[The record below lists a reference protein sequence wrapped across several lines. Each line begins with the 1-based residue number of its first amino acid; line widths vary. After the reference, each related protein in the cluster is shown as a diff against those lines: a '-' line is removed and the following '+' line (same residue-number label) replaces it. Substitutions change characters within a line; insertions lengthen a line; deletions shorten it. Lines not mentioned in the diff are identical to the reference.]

1 MEKKF
6 LGTVILPGMYDPLTV
21 GHMNSLKYL
30 SERCDKV
37 FAVIMTLKAEEGD
50 RFVPS
55 QTMKTLIEQAVA
67 AEGLDN
73 VSVYIEDEGWLAR
86 SVEELGANGVARS
99 FHPSINIEKEMEL
112 IRRRASS
119 MKSASRCLT
128 AYSAISSSRNSACA
142 SPAGEC
148 PAPERELL
156 CVPPFVREKDNQAKK
171 GSPD

>member
-50 RFVPS
+50 RFVHS

-112 IRRRASS
+112 IHTVIELGVPVHLIPSTLDLRSS
-119 MKSASRCLT
+119 EIRVLVEEGFLDE
-128 AYSAISSSRNSACA
+128 I
-142 SPAGEC
+142 
-148 PAPERELL
+148 REQ
-156 CVPPFVREKDNQAKK
+156 VPDSVFRYFQQQK
-171 GSPD
+171 

>member
-86 SVEELGANGVARS
+86 SMEELGANGVARS

-112 IRRRASS
+112 IHTVIELGVPVHLIPSTLDLRSS
-119 MKSASRCLT
+119 EIRVLVEEGFLDE
-128 AYSAISSSRNSACA
+128 I
-142 SPAGEC
+142 
-148 PAPERELL
+148 REQ
-156 CVPPFVREKDNQAKK
+156 VPDSVFRYFQQQK
-171 GSPD
+171 

>member
-21 GHMNSLKYL
+21 GHMSSLKYL

-112 IRRRASS
+112 IHTVIELGVPVHLIPSTLDLRSS
-119 MKSASRCLT
+119 EIRVLVEEGFLDE
-128 AYSAISSSRNSACA
+128 I
-142 SPAGEC
+142 
-148 PAPERELL
+148 REQ
-156 CVPPFVREKDNQAKK
+156 VPDSVFRYFQQQK
-171 GSPD
+171 

>member
-6 LGTVILPGMYDPLTV
+6 LATVILPAMYDPLTV

-37 FAVIMTLKAEEGD
+37 FAVIMTLPAGEGD

-55 QTMKTLIEQAVA
+55 QTLKTLIEQAVA

-112 IRRRASS
+112 IHTVIELGVPVHLIPSTLDLRSS
-119 MKSASRCLT
+119 EIRVLVEEGFLDE
-128 AYSAISSSRNSACA
+128 I
-142 SPAGEC
+142 
-148 PAPERELL
+148 REQ
-156 CVPPFVREKDNQAKK
+156 VPDSVFRYFQQQK
-171 GSPD
+171 

>member
-112 IRRRASS
+112 IHTVIELGVPVHLIPSTLDLRSS
-119 MKSASRCLT
+119 EIRVLVEEGFLDE
-128 AYSAISSSRNSACA
+128 I
-142 SPAGEC
+142 
-148 PAPERELL
+148 REQ
-156 CVPPFVREKDNQAKK
+156 VPDSVFRYFQQQK
-171 GSPD
+171 